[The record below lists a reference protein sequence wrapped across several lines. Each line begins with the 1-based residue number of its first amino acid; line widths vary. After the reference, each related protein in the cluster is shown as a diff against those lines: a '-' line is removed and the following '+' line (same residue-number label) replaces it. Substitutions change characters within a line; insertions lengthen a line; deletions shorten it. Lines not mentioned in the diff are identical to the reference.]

1 MKKKSLLMH
10 PKPWLIVGGIGNA
23 YLAVAAMQYSD
34 DFSLFWGCVWA
45 AVGIVMVWAAT
56 FLRDP
61 EGL

>member
-1 MKKKSLLMH
+1 MTFFYEDKET
-10 PKPWLIVGGIGNA
+10 GISAGIN
-23 YLAVAAMQYSD
+23 D

-56 FLRDP
+56 FFPDP

>member
-1 MKKKSLLMH
+1 MKKKSLLRH
-10 PKPWLIVGGIGNA
+10 PKPWLIVGGIGNS

-45 AVGIVMVWAAT
+45 AIGIAMVWAAT
-56 FLRDP
+56 FLPDP